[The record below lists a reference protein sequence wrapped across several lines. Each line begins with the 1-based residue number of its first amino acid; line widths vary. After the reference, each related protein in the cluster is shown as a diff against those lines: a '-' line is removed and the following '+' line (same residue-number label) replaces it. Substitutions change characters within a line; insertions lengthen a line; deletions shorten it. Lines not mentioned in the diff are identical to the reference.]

1 MLSKLPVRML
11 VQGDKDVSR
20 EPLFGFRHV
29 RTPMRKAPSFLL
41 VALGATT
48 FSSVAL
54 AADPSEAGHFE
65 TGDAWVTDV
74 PTEIGGEILVDMK
87 DDATASDIAA
97 IESTYGIKLHANS
110 PLSGALGKYEVSD
123 VDPANE
129 SSVLASLA
137 KDPRVEHA
145 EPMGVLEAAFV
156 PNDPLYEAK
165 QWHLKRVGA
174 ESAWDYACGE
184 GVTVAVVDT
193 GVACYDKGPFMRG
206 TDLGGTRCEGG
217 YNFVDDSTEAVD
229 DQGHGTHVAG
239 TIAQTT
245 NNEKGVAGLAY
256 CARLMPVKVLNK
268 YGWGTLAN
276 VAEGIRYA
284 ADHGASVIN
293 LSLGGP
299 SPSSVLKDA
308 VEHAV
313 SKGVVVVAA
322 AGNSGKSVGYPAAY
336 PGVVAVSAS
345 DSNDKIAWF
354 SARGPEVAI
363 AAPGVAVTQQTVCE
377 GGKNKCEI
385 FGTFNGTSMASP
397 HVAGAAALVAGMGV
411 TDPAAIERAL
421 ESTAR
426 PKDDAKL
433 YGAGILDA
441 GAAAAHVFYN
451 HLLLRVLA
459 ALALFGLV
467 ASRIKKK
474 GGTLRKGGGVFLGA
488 LFTSVGLLPWAPL
501 AGLAPHAGKLRWLV
515 ELGMRP
521 LGEWDLVFGAGL
533 HRFLILAS
541 ALPTVGFL
549 ALFFGVKKTRGVL
562 GGFAL
567 GAAALLA
574 QIFLSGDVA
583 FLTGSTT
590 ILRLFCIVNAAVCVW
605 IARISLD
612 EKARA

>member
-1 MLSKLPVRML
+1 
-11 VQGDKDVSR
+11 
-20 EPLFGFRHV
+20 
-29 RTPMRKAPSFLL
+29 MRKIPAAAIALL
-41 VALGATT
+41 TLTALRGVASADQDR
-48 FSSVAL
+48 L
-54 AADPSEAGHFE
+54 ADLEDPHEI
-65 TGDAWVTDV
+65 TGDAWTTAPAEVA
-74 PTEIGGEILVDMK
+74 GEILVDMK
-87 DDATASDIAA
+87 DDATAADIAA
-97 IESTYGIKLHANS
+97 VASTYGISLRANS
-110 PLSGALGKYEVSD
+110 PLSSSLGEYEVAD
-123 VDPANE
+123 VDPSLE
-129 SSVLASLA
+129 ASLLA
-137 KDPRVEHA
+137 KLSADARVEHA
-145 EPMGVLEAAFV
+145 EPMEVFTAAFV
-156 PNDPLYEAK
+156 PNDPLYDAK

-174 ESAWDYACGE
+174 ETAWDYACGE

-206 TDLGGTRCEGG
+206 TDLGGTRCGDG
-217 YNFVDDSTEAVD
+217 YNFVDDNSDAVD

-256 CARLMPVKVLNK
+256 CARLMPVKVLNR

-299 SPSSVLKDA
+299 SPSRVLQDA
-308 VEHAV
+308 VEHAI
-313 SKGVVVVAA
+313 SKGTIVVAA

-336 PGVVAVSAS
+336 DGVVAVSAS

-354 SARGPEVAI
+354 SSRGPEVAI

-397 HVAGAAALVAGMGV
+397 HVAGAAAMMVGLGV
-411 TDPAAIERAL
+411 TDPAAVRSAL
-421 ESTAR
+421 ESSAR

-441 GAAAAHVFYN
+441 GAAASHVFYK
-451 HLLLRVLA
+451 HVAFRFLA
-459 ALALFGLV
+459 ALALFAFV

-474 GGTLRKGGGVFLGA
+474 KGTIRKSWGVVFGA
-488 LFTSVGLLPWAPL
+488 MASSVGLLPWAPL
-501 AGLAPHAGKLRWLV
+501 VGLASHAGKLRWLV

-521 LGEWDLVFGAGL
+521 VGEWDLVFGAGFHKWL
-533 HRFLILAS
+533 LLAS
-541 ALPTVGFL
+541 ALPTFAFL
-549 ALFFGVKKTRGVL
+549 ALFFGVKKLRGVL
-562 GGFAL
+562 AGFAI

-574 QIFLSGDVA
+574 QMFVSADVA
-583 FLTGSTT
+583 SVLGSG
-590 ILRLFCIVNAAVCVW
+590 LFFRLFCIANVAVCLW

-612 EKARA
+612 ETARA